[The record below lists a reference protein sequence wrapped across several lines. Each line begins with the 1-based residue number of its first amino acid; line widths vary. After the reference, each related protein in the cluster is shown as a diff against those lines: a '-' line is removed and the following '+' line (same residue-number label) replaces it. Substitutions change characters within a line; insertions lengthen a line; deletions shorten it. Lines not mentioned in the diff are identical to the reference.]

1 MSTHLVSTDT
11 LDRILGLQ
19 FLVAWAGEGQ
29 SEPPRLGWWRTDV
42 VDELGGGD
50 FFRRLAPRTHRWA
63 ALEAARR
70 AAFLA
75 DRKARSLMPD
85 PDAVRTLFF
94 WGFEL
99 NEQLTE
105 RIRDLKLQE
114 TELEGGAVERLD
126 PSRVL
131 PFPEGLH
138 PGSTFE
144 KTRLERALQG
154 LSPAS
159 GYQALPAGRQVKGTC
174 PEDPVEAARALAA
187 CLVPVGPSYVPS
199 YYRL

>member
-1 MSTHLVSTDT
+1 MSTDT

-50 FFRRLAPRTHRWA
+50 FFRRLAPRTHCWA

-75 DRKARSLMPD
+75 DRKARALMPD
-85 PDAVRTLFF
+85 ADAVRTLFF

-99 NEQLTE
+99 DEQLAE
-105 RIRDLKLQE
+105 RIRDLKLHE
-114 TELEGGAVERLD
+114 KEREDGTVERLD
-126 PSRVL
+126 PSRAL
-131 PFPEGLH
+131 PYPEGLH
-138 PGSTFE
+138 PGGAFDRM
-144 KTRLERALQG
+144 RLEKGLQG
-154 LSPAS
+154 LAPGA
-159 GYQALPAGRQVKGTC
+159 GFQALPAGRQVKGAC
-174 PEDPVEAARALAA
+174 PADPAEAARALAA
-187 CLVPVGPSYVPS
+187 CLAPLGPTYLPS